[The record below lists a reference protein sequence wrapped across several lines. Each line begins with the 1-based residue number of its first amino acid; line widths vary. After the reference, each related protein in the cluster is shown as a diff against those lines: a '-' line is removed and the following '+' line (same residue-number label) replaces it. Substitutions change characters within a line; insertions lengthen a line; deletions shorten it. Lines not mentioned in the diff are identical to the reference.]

1 MSWWIWC
8 HHWLVLCLSSCSAD
22 SISSQLSHWECF
34 WWVFQVI
41 QAKITRFK
49 MHTLFIHNLLISVWP
64 FDHLLF
70 VRMLLK
76 YFLSAAVRFS
86 QLWRDWKTGHAAGI
100 VGQQWWWVWLLRT
113 KVKDA
118 GSQKSRVC
126 LLVAERNLLL
136 FEPRI
141 RAGIDLGL
149 TVADVDDPP
158 DLWSVTGFSMCV
170 S

>member
-1 MSWWIWC
+1 M
-8 HHWLVLCLSSCSAD
+8 
-22 SISSQLSHWECF
+22 
-34 WWVFQVI
+34 
-41 QAKITRFK
+41 
-49 MHTLFIHNLLISVWP
+49 
-64 FDHLLF
+64 
-70 VRMLLK
+70 
-76 YFLSAAVRFS
+76 
-86 QLWRDWKTGHAAGI
+86 
-100 VGQQWWWVWLLRT
+100 
-113 KVKDA
+113 KDA